1 MRQSQKPY
9 KNKIPFILYLGRTPF
24 LSYSDPLAWNSSFES
39 IWATP
44 WNTFFC
50 LKQSPLDSNNWTNS
64 NGTSFRRLSFYIP
77 EAECDGRRLA
87 RAEARDKMGCSGC
100 QRACGDNYDSQ
111 SEDRITLTTQH
122 HQSLIIPLQTTSAKR
137 FHRLWTM
144 KYHRRAFI
152 TSLVVKYKAPR
163 LSSNWETNINNIFL
177 LKSQPTNSIK
187 ATSLNLKPQ

>member
-1 MRQSQKPY
+1 MARH
-9 KNKIPFILYLGRTPF
+9 FGGHF
-24 LSYSDPLAWNSSFES
+24 
-39 IWATP
+39 
-44 WNTFFC
+44 
-50 LKQSPLDSNNWTNS
+50 
-64 NGTSFRRLSFYIP
+64 FYIP

-87 RAEARDKMGCSGC
+87 NAEARDKMGCSGC

-163 LSSNWETNINNIFL
+163 LSSN
-177 LKSQPTNSIK
+177 
-187 ATSLNLKPQ
+187 